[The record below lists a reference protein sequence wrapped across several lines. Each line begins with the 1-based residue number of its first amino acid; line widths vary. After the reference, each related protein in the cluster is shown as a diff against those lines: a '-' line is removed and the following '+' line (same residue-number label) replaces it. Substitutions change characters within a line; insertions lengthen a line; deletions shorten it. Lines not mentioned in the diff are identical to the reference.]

1 MKKIFGLLI
10 AVLFVLACTESDD
23 TGMTTD
29 DDGGVNPPVGTFDR
43 GAMLTNW
50 ADNIIIPGYVDFDAK
65 VAALETATAA
75 FNANATSSNLALVRS
90 EWLAAYTT
98 WQRVSMFENG
108 PAETVNLR
116 LNVNIYPSDTS
127 LIENNIL
134 SENYDLNLS
143 SNRVAKGFPAIDY
156 LLYGIAATDDVII
169 SKYEGSGTD
178 ALKYQ
183 DYLSAVVGDIRL
195 LSTEVLAQ
203 WQDGFRDTFVSND
216 GASATA
222 STDRLVNDYIFYYE
236 KFLRA
241 GKMGIPGGVFSGTVE
256 PGNIE
261 ALYAGNLSKQLFLE
275 GLNATQDFFNGK
287 AYNSNSTGESLN
299 SYLEELNTVSNGED
313 LNDIINNQFET
324 ARTAV
329 ANLGSFED
337 ELATGTAENF
347 LNAYSEVQRLV
358 PLLKV
363 DMVSAMSISID
374 FADADGD

>member
-1 MKKIFGLLI
+1 MKKILGLLI
-10 AVLFVLACTESDD
+10 VVLVIVACTESDD
-23 TGMTTD
+23 TGTTTT
-29 DDGGVNPPVGTFDR
+29 GGGGNPPVGTFDR
-43 GAMLTNW
+43 SAMLANW
-50 ADNIIIPGYVDFDAK
+50 ADNIIIPGYIDFTAK

-75 FNANATSSNLALVRS
+75 FNADATNLTEIRAA
-90 EWLAAYTT
+90 WLDAYTT
-98 WQRVSMFENG
+98 WQRVSMFEIG

-116 LNVNIYPSDTS
+116 LNLNIYPSNTET
-127 LIENNIL
+127 IENNIA
-134 SENYDLNLS
+134 SETYDLGLS

-156 LLYGIAATDDVII
+156 LLYGTASADTEILAKFNGADGEKYSNYLTAIVADIKTLSNGVLSEWQENYRDV
-169 SKYEGSGTD
+169 
-178 ALKYQ
+178 
-183 DYLSAVVGDIRL
+183 
-195 LSTEVLAQ
+195 
-203 WQDGFRDTFVSND
+203 FVNND

-256 PGNIE
+256 AGNIE

-275 GLNATQDFFNGK
+275 GLDAVQDFFNGK
-287 AYNSNSTGESLN
+287 AYASSSTGESLQ
-299 SYLEELNTVSNGED
+299 SYLVELNTVSNGAD
-313 LNDIINNQFET
+313 LDDIINAQFDA

-329 ANLGSFED
+329 VNLGSFKD
-337 ELATGTAENF
+337 ELAVNPPSNF
-347 LNAYSEVQRLV
+347 LEAYNQVQRVV